1 MLAAPAIWRPCTWPE
16 NTDTMTTRTATLV
29 TIGLIACLLV
39 GVAMAALYAGD
50 ISERSLSIVTSILGT
65 LATVLAGLLLF
76 LRVET
81 VNSKVETVDSKVDEA
96 ATKAATAV
104 AKTAIVER
112 KVEQVHHD
120 LLNGGLRDNVK
131 RAMLEAE
138 GDPDLLAQR
147 IETIAKGVQKD
158 RHDKQNRE
166 AGLLGRAQIDERI
179 RRRADEKK
187 P

>member
-1 MLAAPAIWRPCTWPE
+1 
-16 NTDTMTTRTATLV
+16 MTTRTATLV

-96 ATKAATAV
+96 AEKASIAAHKTAV
-104 AKTAIVER
+104 VES
-112 KVEQVHHD
+112 KVDAVRYD
-120 LLNGGLRDNVK
+120 LHNGGLRDNIV
-131 RAMLEAE
+131 RAIQQAE
-138 GDPDLLAQR
+138 GDPDLLAKR

-158 RHDKQNRE
+158 RHDKANRE
-166 AGLLGRAQIDERI
+166 AGLLGRAQIEERI
-179 RRRADEKK
+179 RRRGTEQSES
-187 P
+187 